1 MPIVSKGQFINSTTV
16 TPGDR
21 LDVLGS
27 ANNTT
32 VMSSAAMHISSGGIA
47 DNTTVSSKGKLHIS
61 NGGVANNTKINSYGA
76 IHISNGGVANG
87 GSLGFE
93 GSMYISNGG
102 VANNMSSYY
111 GDIYICSGGVASNT
125 CNSNGVSMYISHG
138 GLAKDTVFS
147 GGGSMFVLSGGSARG
162 VTVSKYGNVM
172 VYSGG
177 RVTDVV
183 FGGSGSMSVAN
194 GGFAEQ
200 ITVQSGGT
208 LFFENGAGGSAITI
222 LKGGWIGAFSFNSDT
237 TIGKVVQGSATLS
250 PNVILTQSVAFV
262 KSGGSADQINVSEG
276 SIYVS
281 KGGIIT
287 SAYADYYGNLYVSS
301 GGCADSTY
309 LNNGGMVVYTGGVA
323 NNTYNMETLSV
334 KGGTV
339 NNTSGGGTMKIYSG
353 GVANNT
359 VVAANQYKNTGLYI
373 SSGGVANNTIAS
385 GWVTVYSG
393 GLAHDTVIH
402 NGGGVYISKGGVLGG
417 STTIDY
423 KGVVSA
429 YAGGIVDFTV
439 SEHSTTGGYLIND
452 LSRITGTPTYTI
464 TTSAEQGT
472 GTYKLA
478 QGAENFNGTIT
489 LYVTGKEELYINVN
503 GGVVEGNKH
512 FKKYELLKD
521 GSGNLTL
528 TVSDRPRQEAPDAPT
543 YTVSTTAWTGKAVTV
558 TAAFDDISVLNEYS
572 LDGENWKTYT
582 APVDM
587 TSNGTVYFRS
597 TNKDE
602 VVSEIVSCSVNNI
615 DADKPELI
623 ISGDDVSQWSK
634 DGYKITVTASDSVS
648 GLKSFEYSTDNVNWQ
663 NFDGELFVDAN
674 GKFFFRAIDNAGN
687 EEVKSLNISRIDNTA
702 PTLAVTGNPAN
713 WTSSNVTLKASVSDK
728 GSGIRETRYSLDGE
742 SWTTGNKVTVSSN
755 CTVYFEVTD
764 KAGNVSKETVVVDK
778 IDKGDVDLSIEGVP
792 VEWTNNDVTVRLVV
806 NNALSGI
813 KKLEYSFDNKNFV
826 SGTEFTVKENT
837 TVYVRV
843 ETNLGAVNTT
853 TVEIDKIDKVDPVI
867 SNVKA
872 DITMMTNKDVTV
884 TADFSD
890 NAELVAKEYS
900 IDGGNWQT
908 YTDSVVM
915 TANGNITFRATDGAG
930 NSVEKEY
937 KVSNIKKEPPVT
949 PEISVTTPAFVTT
962 SVTITAVSDAPIEYS
977 FDNKSFVKTFNR
989 TSNITVTGN
998 TTLYIRAVDSI
1009 GNVSETVEYEVT
1021 GIDSIADD
1029 VRSKY
1034 IFIKSS
1040 FSSKNTVGKKQDGV
1054 ALKYLN
1060 NAFTKLSA
1068 VKADKREGAS
1078 FVMLDSKIT
1087 LNSSA
1092 ALDGIDTLYGSAV
1105 QAVAT
1110 EKNGTYTCKTTA
1122 APRNT
1127 INVSAALADL
1137 DLVRFA
1143 TINVTG
1149 AVGNVSGG
1157 KESLTETVKRSEK
1170 KGVVTENISYT
1181 KTVAA
1186 SGKVT
1191 VTDAVAGDI
1200 SGYSTVTLDNGVA
1213 GELVNSNVK
1222 ITKSE
1227 KYIDGELNTST
1238 ITETYSAS
1246 GTATLKN
1253 GSYVDSISGFKTVKL
1268 TASTVDEIVL
1278 GDSYTLKKGVETFKA
1293 AGSVTLENATVGSI
1307 VGMNKVTAA
1316 KGFNAI
1322 ASYTGSD
1329 GNDTLTINKNAVL
1342 ALGAVDM
1349 GAGAKDKFVN
1359 NGTLVLTCDFDRSFI
1374 SGKGEI
1380 VAASDVYETLENQN
1394 GVLDLGATA
1403 EGFRTT
1409 KHENSDDTL
1418 KKAVKWDLKSGD
1430 YTGWLGSWQ
1439 SGSDNVDFI
1448 KFTIGKNDVDK
1459 ELSVSGVENF
1469 TLYDKKGNEV
1479 DIISAA
1485 GTYTLK
1491 LELDSS
1497 ESTSYTLALA

>member
-32 VMSSAAMHISSGGIA
+32 VMSSAAMHISSGGMA

-61 NGGVANNTKINSYGA
+61 NGGVANNTKINSGGA
-76 IHISNGGVANG
+76 IHISSGGVANG
-87 GSLGFE
+87 GNVNNG
-93 GSMYISNGG
+93 GMYISNGG

-111 GDIYICSGGVASNT
+111 GGILVSSGGVASNT
-125 CNSNGVSMYISHG
+125 FFDHGGMSISNG
-138 GLAKDTVFS
+138 GLAKDTVLNN
-147 GGGSMFVLSGGSARG
+147 GNMYVLSGGSAQNLTMSAYYYYLA
-162 VTVSKYGNVM
+162 TVCVS
-172 VYSGG
+172 SGG
-177 RVTDVV
+177 RVTDVS
-183 FGGSGSMSVAN
+183 FGGSCSMSVAN

-200 ITVQSGGT
+200 VTVQNGGIVY
-208 LFFENGAGGSAITI
+208 FNNGAGGSAITI
-222 LKGGWIGAFSFNSDT
+222 QKGGWIGQFSFNSDT
-237 TIGKVVQGSATLS
+237 TIDKIVQGSATLS
-250 PNVILTQSVAFV
+250 PNVILTRSDVFV
-262 KSGGSADQINVSEG
+262 KSGGSAEQINVSSG
-276 SIYVS
+276 TIHISN
-281 KGGIIT
+281 GGIIT
-287 SAYADYYGNLYVSS
+287 SAYTEFFGFLNVSS
-301 GGCADSTY
+301 GGRADNTS
-309 LNNGGMVVYTGGVA
+309 LGRQGSMHVYSGGVA
-323 NNTYNMETLSV
+323 NNTYNMDILYV
-334 KGGTV
+334 NGGTV
-339 NNTSGGGTMKIYSG
+339 NNTTGDGTVYVSSG

-359 VVAANQYKNTGLYI
+359 VVAANQYKNTKLYI

-385 GWVTVYSG
+385 GWVTVHSG
-393 GLAHDTVIH
+393 GLAHDTVVH
-402 NGGGVYISKGGVLGG
+402 SGGGVYISKGGVLGG

-464 TTSAEQGT
+464 TTSAEQEA

-558 TAAFDDISVLNEYS
+558 TAAFDEISVLNEYS

-634 DGYKITVTASDSVS
+634 DGYTIIATASDAVS

-663 NFDGELFVDAN
+663 NFDGELFVDTN

-792 VEWTNNDVTVRLVV
+792 VEWTSEDVSIRLVV

-853 TVEIDKIDKVDPVI
+853 TVEIDKIDKAAPVI

-884 TADFSD
+884 TAEFSD
-890 NAELVAKEYS
+890 NAELFSQQYR
-900 IDGGNWQT
+900 IDNGDWQD
-908 YTDSVVM
+908 YTGSVVM
-915 TANGNITFRATDGAG
+915 SSNGVVTFRAIDGAG

-937 KVSNIKKEPPVT
+937 KVSNIKKEPPAT
-949 PEISVTTPAFVTT
+949 PEISITTPLGVTT
-962 SVTITAVSDAPIEYS
+962 SVTITAISDAPVQYS
-977 FDNKSFVKTFNR
+977 YDNKN
-989 TSNITVTGN
+989 
-998 TTLYIRAVDSI
+998 
-1009 GNVSETVEYEVT
+1009 
-1021 GIDSIADD
+1021 
-1029 VRSKY
+1029 
-1034 IFIKSS
+1034 FI
-1040 FSSKNTVGKKQDGV
+1040 
-1054 ALKYLN
+1054 
-1060 NAFTKLSA
+1060 
-1068 VKADKREGAS
+1068 
-1078 FVMLDSKIT
+1078 
-1087 LNSSA
+1087 
-1092 ALDGIDTLYGSAV
+1092 
-1105 QAVAT
+1105 
-1110 EKNGTYTCKTTA
+1110 
-1122 APRNT
+1122 
-1127 INVSAALADL
+1127 
-1137 DLVRFA
+1137 
-1143 TINVTG
+1143 
-1149 AVGNVSGG
+1149 
-1157 KESLTETVKRSEK
+1157 
-1170 KGVVTENISYT
+1170 
-1181 KTVAA
+1181 
-1186 SGKVT
+1186 
-1191 VTDAVAGDI
+1191 
-1200 SGYSTVTLDNGVA
+1200 
-1213 GELVNSNVK
+1213 
-1222 ITKSE
+1222 
-1227 KYIDGELNTST
+1227 
-1238 ITETYSAS
+1238 
-1246 GTATLKN
+1246 
-1253 GSYVDSISGFKTVKL
+1253 
-1268 TASTVDEIVL
+1268 
-1278 GDSYTLKKGVETFKA
+1278 
-1293 AGSVTLENATVGSI
+1293 
-1307 VGMNKVTAA
+1307 
-1316 KGFNAI
+1316 
-1322 ASYTGSD
+1322 
-1329 GNDTLTINKNAVL
+1329 
-1342 ALGAVDM
+1342 
-1349 GAGAKDKFVN
+1349 
-1359 NGTLVLTCDFDRSFI
+1359 
-1374 SGKGEI
+1374 
-1380 VAASDVYETLENQN
+1380 
-1394 GVLDLGATA
+1394 
-1403 EGFRTT
+1403 
-1409 KHENSDDTL
+1409 
-1418 KKAVKWDLKSGD
+1418 
-1430 YTGWLGSWQ
+1430 
-1439 SGSDNVDFI
+1439 
-1448 KFTIGKNDVDK
+1448 
-1459 ELSVSGVENF
+1459 
-1469 TLYDKKGNEV
+1469 
-1479 DIISAA
+1479 
-1485 GTYTLK
+1485 
-1491 LELDSS
+1491 
-1497 ESTSYTLALA
+1497 